1 MNIFIIYTTENILVY
16 TSFIFLTNVITAFY
30 REYYLYAFLFFMLTV
45 TSVMVHTNDNIYTNI
60 IDKMSVFC
68 VVVYG
73 GNMLWNKY
81 LVCDEFEYVIPT
93 FIVVVAFAFCIFVY
107 IYGYLQQN
115 YCFHS
120 QKCIADVYHSLLH
133 LISSFGHH
141 LIILL

>member
-1 MNIFIIYTTENILVY
+1 MNIYIVCTTTENILVY

-30 REYYLYAFLFFMLTV
+30 REYYLYAFLFFILTM
-45 TSVMVHTNDNIYTNI
+45 TSVIVHTNDNMYTNI
-60 IDKMSVFC
+60 IDKISVFC

-81 LVCDEFEYVIPT
+81 LICNEFEYFMPA
-93 FIVVVAFAFCIFVY
+93 FIVFAFAFCIFVY
-107 IYGYLQQN
+107 IYGYLQQK